1 MWIILCCESFSS
13 AKGAS
18 PYQPGATLGICA
30 WSVKRRILLKRR
42 VLQNCHYHMVA
53 FHANSKPKTLIEAVR
68 AKRIALGISLRQFS
82 KIIGRNM
89 WSISE
94 WENGRARPRAS
105 GRKLLIDWLGYDPE
119 SKPAYKVFP

>member
-1 MWIILCCESFSS
+1 
-13 AKGAS
+13 
-18 PYQPGATLGICA
+18 
-30 WSVKRRILLKRR
+30 
-42 VLQNCHYHMVA
+42 MVA